1 MSIGLFI
8 AYFMVV
14 PTKTFTSLYQHYL
27 NPFMIKVRR
36 KSEDLSPKSFF
47 KTSKQTF
54 AIYFLQA
61 TCNVCAVALPD
72 IFAQAQV
79 SDYSNK

>member
-1 MSIGLFI
+1 
-8 AYFMVV
+8 
-14 PTKTFTSLYQHYL
+14 
-27 NPFMIKVRR
+27 MIKEGR
-36 KSEDLSPKSFF
+36 KGEDLSPKSFF

-72 IFAQAQV
+72 IFAQVQV
-79 SDYSNK
+79 SDYLNK